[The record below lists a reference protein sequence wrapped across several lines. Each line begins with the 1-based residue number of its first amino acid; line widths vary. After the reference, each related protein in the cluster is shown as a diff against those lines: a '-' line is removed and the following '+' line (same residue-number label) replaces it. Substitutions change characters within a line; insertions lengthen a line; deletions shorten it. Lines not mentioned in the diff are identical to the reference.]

1 MTITAW
7 NTHTGTHRYTHTH
20 HYHPLPRSS
29 RCQSVLR
36 QWRTPDWWAL
46 FILWADSF
54 WKKAGHDCLKPIG
67 QDCSGPSLSFSQH
80 TPSRSL
86 CGILNQPNLHPFMNL
101 WRQQA
106 FGLLCG
112 GLEDCVGGIPLLLIF
127 LILQGFLN
135 EPSIFFKARNWTGMC
150 RNSSLLWVSHSVF
163 LFHQHLFH
171 KDRWRMC
178 FWFEVIR
185 KLILLRETRWERQT
199 ETEAK
204 GNLKPCYS

>member
-1 MTITAW
+1 
-7 NTHTGTHRYTHTH
+7 
-20 HYHPLPRSS
+20 
-29 RCQSVLR
+29 
-36 QWRTPDWWAL
+36 
-46 FILWADSF
+46 
-54 WKKAGHDCLKPIG
+54 
-67 QDCSGPSLSFSQH
+67 
-80 TPSRSL
+80 
-86 CGILNQPNLHPFMNL
+86 MNL

-185 KLILLRETRWERQT
+185 KLILLRETQWERQRLRQR
-199 ETEAK
+199 ETWNPVTARS
-204 GNLKPCYS
+204 LKLTAGFLLLVCMLRDVDIFHLRFCTLPLDVGLAFLKESPSLWEMMWIVLEKHRTGTRKVLGRAGPARPSRF